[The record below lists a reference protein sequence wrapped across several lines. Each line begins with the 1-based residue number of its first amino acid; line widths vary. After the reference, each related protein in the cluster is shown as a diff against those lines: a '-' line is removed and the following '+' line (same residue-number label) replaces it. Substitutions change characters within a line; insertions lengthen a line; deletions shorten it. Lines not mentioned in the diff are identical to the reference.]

1 MFVTWVL
8 SRLSQAGPKA
18 WKLEW
23 LMDRKLQMCTQ
34 AESLLATVCSLRGL
48 RKNMSKPNRHLV
60 WACIL
65 NNYRSLYCP
74 FNPPNQGLKK
84 QIRASKSAVF
94 SFFFFFK
101 EEGNNRS
108 KFRRCRRHQ
117 QFLVTQMSRVWVWYY
132 PHDDCH
138 WFPVCL
144 HERRVTSCHT
154 TADCWS
160 CLSCQFPSLARCLV
174 WSSQATS
181 AYTAGR
187 LYQCCF
193 CNQTSGSR
201 PAPGLRTEIG
211 PNLSFTVLIE
221 KQHLKKVAAFV

>member
-23 LMDRKLQMCTQ
+23 QMDRKLQMCTQ

-94 SFFFFFK
+94 SFFFFLKKRVTIAVNSGGAEDISSFSLHK
-101 EEGNNRS
+101 CHVCGYDITRTTIVIG
-108 KFRRCRRHQ
+108 
-117 QFLVTQMSRVWVWYY
+117 FLFAFMNAELLPVTQLQIVGAAWAVSFQAWLAVW
-132 PHDDCH
+132 C
-138 WFPVCL
+138 
-144 HERRVTSCHT
+144 EAARRRVLTQR
-154 TADCWS
+154 ADFINAAS
-160 CLSCQFPSLARCLV
+160 VTKPPAVGQLLDYVQKLAP
-174 WSSQATS
+174 TS
-181 AYTAGR
+181 AL
-187 LYQCCF
+187 LY
-193 CNQTSGSR
+193 
-201 PAPGLRTEIG
+201 
-211 PNLSFTVLIE
+211 
-221 KQHLKKVAAFV
+221 